1 MVFASSI
8 DQYPGLIYCVYD
20 LKEVP
25 LIFRS
30 RKLVCAGANRE
41 KDVNRA
47 IKVNEARN
55 LIYYH

>member
-1 MVFASSI
+1 M
-8 DQYPGLIYCVYD
+8 DD

-41 KDVNRA
+41 KDANRA
-47 IKVNEARN
+47 IKEDEARN
-55 LIYYH
+55 QIYYH